1 MALSE
6 YSYYSFFQVCEK
18 CETVKHAEQE
28 LWWSHVS
35 LEIPLF
41 SNHFNGGRL
50 ALRCIAEVETLYQEG
65 IERILYSEKDPIPE
79 RGKFAYC
86 KLVHIY
92 YLRKFIYI

>member
-1 MALSE
+1 MP
-6 YSYYSFFQVCEK
+6 SYACAYTVIYGVVRIQLLLFFQVCEK
-18 CETVKHAEQE
+18 CETIKHAEQE

-79 RGKFAYC
+79 RGKFLY
-86 KLVHIY
+86 
-92 YLRKFIYI
+92 